1 MGSFKNLTLV
11 LLLYF
16 SYLAASHEDQRIQFL
31 IATKDFTKAIDYYLK
46 FYETTKTHQPEL
58 LRSLS
63 KGLIDCSFSSTDSK
77 EQLLALY
84 GLMISNDHDL
94 DYDYTK
100 LLDSKDPYVQLLTI
114 QYLSN
119 WNEDIVDVWLNK
131 AMSSPFLPVR
141 MQALGNL
148 VQRKSK
154 LALSHIE
161 SLYYRL
167 PEFIRPVF
175 AQFYA
180 SLGTPQAIKIL
191 KQMLSNPSSEMKVAS
206 LLASCQFQRD
216 DLKEEIRKILTQSD
230 PMVQETAVY
239 AASFFKD
246 LNSLESIEK
255 LTNSPHQN
263 VKLAALMGLSQFK
276 KDEKRQE
283 IFDLAKKKDLSSIF
297 YLGVMDGSEQIL
309 LELISDDDFNVR
321 LNTLFSLLEKK
332 HPKSKDLLIQFF
344 KFHSNYDGLAPNFS
358 AGKTQQYIK
367 MYPAYTTQ
375 FKKSKEFIAYLQG
388 MTLMIRNQLLI
399 QALELNE
406 VDFLEIAQVIFE
418 NDIYDVIPTLVRLL
432 ENCPGEKTL
441 DLLKKMSQKTGSP
454 RTRIYCLMALARL
467 KDPYFTP
474 LFFEFIENQ
483 KNLAILQI
491 NAFDTQD
498 TSIKKSSR
506 FFLNPDEQSQAILE
520 SYETLIYLHDEKCFS
535 ILLKALLNSPMQNR
549 AVLAGLLLKAL
560 L

>member
-1 MGSFKNLTLV
+1 MGSFKKSILALIIF
-11 LLLYF
+11 F
-16 SYLAASHEDQRIQFL
+16 SYLECSHDEQRIQFL
-31 IATKDFTKAIDYYLK
+31 IATKDFTKAIEYYLDS
-46 FYETTKTHQPEL
+46 YELNKTHQPEL
-58 LRSLS
+58 LRSLA
-63 KGLIDCSFSSTDSK
+63 KGLIDSSFSSTDSK
-77 EQLLALY
+77 DQLLALY

-119 WNEDIVDVWLNK
+119 WSEDIVDVWLNK
-131 AMSSPFLPVR
+131 AMSSPYLPVR

-154 LALSHIE
+154 LALSQIE

-167 PEFIRPVF
+167 PDFFRPVF

-191 KQMLSNPSSEMKVAS
+191 KQMLSDPNSEMKVAS

-230 PMVQETAVY
+230 PMVQETAIY

-246 LNSLESIEK
+246 LHSLEMIEK
-255 LTNSPHQN
+255 LSCSHHQN

-276 KDEKRQE
+276 KEERKQE

-297 YLGVMDGSEQIL
+297 YLGTMDGSEPTL
-309 LELISDDDFNVR
+309 LELASDDDFNVR

-332 HPKSKDLLIQFF
+332 HPKSKDLLIKFF
-344 KFHSNYDGLAPNFS
+344 KSHSTYDGLAPNFS
-358 AGKTQQYIK
+358 SGKTQQYIK
-367 MYPAYTTQ
+367 MYPAYPSQ

-388 MTLMIRNQLLI
+388 MTSMIRNQLLI
-399 QALELNE
+399 QALELTE
-406 VDFLEIAQVIFE
+406 ADFLEIAQVIFE

-441 DLLKKMSQKTGSP
+441 ELIKKMSQKTGSP

-474 LFFEFIENQ
+474 LFFEFLENQ
-483 KNLAILQI
+483 KNHSILQI
-491 NAFDTQD
+491 SAFDTQD

-520 SYETLIYLHDEKCFS
+520 SYETLVYLHDEKCFS
-535 ILLKALLNSPMQNR
+535 ILLKALLHSPKQNR
-549 AVLAGLLLKAL
+549 SVLAGLLLKAL